1 MLFYLGKIG
10 KTRNSLWLSDQLT
23 FLFQALIHVMSG
35 LSPLGSTPTLQTVHG
50 VLLRRTRGIGL
61 SDLLRW
67 TTPMPRST
75 WLSTGVVRM
84 SSVTNATLW
93 ARTPCTACSVAWCLR
108 PALPMT
114 GDSPTIRHGSSWF
127 RSSPTSTSIRIIS
140 SKSAV
145 TRVSSPLPTTLI
157 WTANSR
163 KPSLMCLWT
172 RLHVD
177 PGIMTYMH
185 SLFPGP
191 AAWPIR
197 RGLVC

>member
-1 MLFYLGKIG
+1 M
-10 KTRNSLWLSDQLT
+10 RNSLWLSEQLT
-23 FLFQALIHVMSG
+23 FLFQALIHMMSG
-35 LSPLGSTPTLQTVHG
+35 LSRLGSTQILQTVHG
-50 VLLRRTRGIGL
+50 VLLRPTRSIGL

-75 WLSTGVVRM
+75 WLSTGVGRM
-84 SSVTNATLW
+84 SSATNAMLW
-93 ARTPCTACSVAWCLR
+93 ARTLCTACSVTWCLQ
-108 PALPMT
+108 PASLMT
-114 GDSPTIRHGSSWF
+114 GDSPTIRHGSSWS

-145 TRVSSPLPTTLI
+145 TRVLSPLPTTLI

-172 RLHVD
+172 QLHVD
-177 PGIMTYMH
+177 PGMTYLH
-185 SLFPGP
+185 LLFPGP